1 MFKDSTNLQLLQAI
15 DQAVK
20 NKQIVFWIDGQDCYL
35 WENTLHYS
43 NKIKVGD
50 LSLTKENY
58 FKKLTEEF
66 LKLAKESQ
74 ARGKFL
80 TAKFSE
86 ISDVELIEELGRR
99 VKYQTNPIKLSMY
112 PNHQHILVEG
122 KDIKCNSGTTL
133 PIEIK
138 KEDESY

>member
-1 MFKDSTNLQLLQAI
+1 MFTKLPLLREI
-15 DQAVK
+15 DQALK
-20 NKQIVFWIDGQDCYL
+20 TNQIGFWIDGQDCYL
-35 WENTLHYS
+35 WENTFHYT

-66 LKLAKESQ
+66 WKLAQERQ
-74 ARGKFL
+74 AREKFL

-138 KEDESY
+138 ETK